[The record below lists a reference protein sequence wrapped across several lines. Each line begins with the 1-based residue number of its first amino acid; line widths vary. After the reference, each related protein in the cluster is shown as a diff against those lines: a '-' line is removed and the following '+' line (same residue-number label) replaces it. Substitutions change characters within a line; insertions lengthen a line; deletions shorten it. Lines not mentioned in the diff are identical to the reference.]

1 MKNFAKI
8 LVVLCLAL
16 ALLTA
21 MVACGGDK
29 NYEDHEETLDLGTID
44 TGVVTAPTEE
54 TEPNPDDA
62 YINAAPANDEQGWG
76 ELTPAP
82 GK

>member
-1 MKNFAKI
+1 MKKMKKI
-8 LVVLCLAL
+8 LALVLALVMAL
-16 ALLTA
+16 AL
-21 MVACGGDK
+21 VACGGDK
-29 NYEDHEETLDLGTID
+29 NYEDHEESLDLGTID